1 MLFADTE
8 SVLLDLVDNLL
19 NPEDAN
25 NDKLGRCL
33 TMEQLQQLSEVVSTL
48 RAQKRL
54 HEVSIDRLLKLVNL
68 LDRHVRLGCISISS
82 DENVRSRPTSSYL
95 GFLYASPLA
104 TGCVRLSMALL
115 VRFMG
120 CTQTMSAFSGPGS
133 FGLFAS
139 LIRYTLCFPL

>member
-8 SVLLDLVDNLL
+8 SVLLGLVDNLL

-54 HEVSIDRLLKLVNL
+54 HEVSMDRLLKLVNL

-82 DENVRSRPTSSYL
+82 DENVRSRPTSAIWAFFML
-95 GFLYASPLA
+95 LHWRQ
-104 TGCVRLSMALL
+104 VALD
-115 VRFMG
+115 
-120 CTQTMSAFSGPGS
+120 
-133 FGLFAS
+133 
-139 LIRYTLCFPL
+139 